1 MCLCGWWKIYRTSSL
16 YSLYQRINTTN
27 KNRMN
32 ISMEKKLLSDAV
44 HIAARFADRKNTTLP
59 ALSAILIVV
68 GDDGIKMRA
77 TNLETGIDM
86 KLDGEHRSNG
96 VVAIPAVILQQVANS
111 FTQDGK
117 IVLEHTGDIITINSG
132 TGKSSIKTVPY
143 ADFPSIPFPEN
154 PKNRIV
160 IPGILLKNLFTSI
173 ASCASASTVR
183 PELASIYLSIEG
195 GVLTAVA
202 TDSFRL
208 AEKKVPL
215 TNNGTQGKFLIP
227 AKNALDIAQALPDD
241 DVIMSFD
248 EHQCAFVSTGGML
261 VSRLTNA
268 VYPDYRQII
277 PKESIVEAVVLRK
290 DFENALK
297 RTTIFSDSFQKI
309 RISFD
314 PKKNHLL
321 FFARNADIG
330 ESSETLSARISGSAL
345 DLSFNH
351 RYLSAIFALTGAE
364 SLSLVAA
371 GIGRPLIIK
380 GVGDTSLLYLVSP
393 MNQ

>member
-1 MCLCGWWKIYRTSSL
+1 MLISVNKKIFA
-16 YSLYQRINTTN
+16 
-27 KNRMN
+27 
-32 ISMEKKLLSDAV
+32 EAV
-44 HIAARFADRKNTTLP
+44 HRVSRFAERKSTTLP
-59 ALSAILIVV
+59 VLSSVLIIA
-68 GDDGIKMRA
+68 GDEGIKMRA
-77 TNLETGIDM
+77 TNLETGIDL
-86 KLDGEHRSNG
+86 KLEGEYKTKG
-96 VVAIPAVILQQVANS
+96 VVAIPAVILQQIAGS
-111 FTQDGK
+111 FTGEGN
-117 IVLEHTGDIITINSG
+117 ITLEHTGDIVSLSSG

-143 ADFPSIPFPEN
+143 EDFPSIPFPEN

-160 IPGILLKNLFTSI
+160 LSGILLKNLFTSI

-183 PELASIYLSIEG
+183 PELSSIYLSIEG

-215 TNNGTQGKFLIP
+215 SNKGTQGKFLIP

-241 DVIMSFD
+241 DIIMSFD
-248 EHQCAFVSTGGML
+248 DHQCAFVSTIGML

-277 PKESIVEAVVLRK
+277 PKESVVEAVVLRK
-290 DFENALK
+290 DLESALK

-314 PKKNHLL
+314 PKKNL
-321 FFARNADIG
+321 FSLFAKNADIG
-330 ESSETLSARISGSAL
+330 ESSENIPAKISGSAL
-345 DLSFNH
+345 ELSFNH
-351 RYLSAIFALTGAE
+351 RYLSAA
-364 SLSLVAA
+364 LSLTTTESISLLAA

>member
-1 MCLCGWWKIYRTSSL
+1 MI
-16 YSLYQRINTTN
+16 
-27 KNRMN
+27 
-32 ISMEKKLLSDAV
+32 ISIEKRKFSEAVHTVSRFAEKKT
-44 HIAARFADRKNTTLP
+44 TTLP
-59 ALSAILIVV
+59 VLSTILIIA
-68 GDDGIKMRA
+68 GDDGIKLRA
-77 TNLETGIDM
+77 TNLETGIDL
-86 KLDGEHRSNG
+86 KIEGECRTKG
-96 VVAIPAVILQQVANS
+96 VVAIPASILQQIASSLSSEGNI
-111 FTQDGK
+111 T
-117 IVLEHTGDIITINSG
+117 LEHTGDIVSLMTG
-132 TGKSSIKTVPY
+132 MGKSSIKTIPY
-143 ADFPSIPFPEN
+143 DDFPSIPFPEN

-160 IPGILLKNLFTSI
+160 LPGVLLKNLFTLI
-173 ASCASASTVR
+173 ASCASSSTVR

-215 TNNGTQGKFLIP
+215 SNKGTQGKFLIP

-241 DVIMSFD
+241 EIIMSFD
-248 EHQCAFVSTGGML
+248 ENQCAFISTGCMI

-277 PKESIVEAVVLRK
+277 PKESVVEAIILRK
-290 DFENALK
+290 DFETTLK
-297 RTTIFSDSFQKI
+297 RTTIFSDAFQKI
-309 RISFD
+309 RLSFD
-314 PKKNHLL
+314 PKKNQLSL
-321 FFARNADIG
+321 YAKNTDIG
-330 ESSETLSARISGSAL
+330 ESSETISANITGSAL

-351 RYLSAIFALTGAE
+351 RYVSAALSLTGAE
-364 SLSLVAA
+364 SLSLLAA

>member
-1 MCLCGWWKIYRTSSL
+1 
-16 YSLYQRINTTN
+16 
-27 KNRMN
+27 MN
-32 ISMEKKLLSDAV
+32 ISIEKKKFSEAV
-44 HIAARFADRKNTTLP
+44 HIVSRFADRKSATLQ
-59 ALSAILIVV
+59 ALSSILIIA
-68 GDDGIKMRA
+68 GDEGIKLRA
-77 TNLETGIDM
+77 TNLETGIDL
-86 KLDGEHRSNG
+86 KLTGKITTHG
-96 VVAIPAVILQQVANS
+96 VVAIPATILQQIAGS
-111 FTQDGK
+111 LTQEGD
-117 IVLEHTGDIITINSG
+117 ITLEHTGDIVSIVSG

-143 ADFPSIPFPEN
+143 DDFPSIPFPEN

-160 IPGILLKNLFTSI
+160 ISGVLLKNLFMSM
-173 ASCASASTVR
+173 ASCASTSTVR
-183 PELASIYLSIEG
+183 PELSSIYISIEG

-215 TNNGTQGKFLIP
+215 SNKGTQGKFLIP

-241 DVIMSFD
+241 EIIMSFD
-248 EHQCAFVSTGGML
+248 EHQCAFVSEMGML

-277 PKESIVEAVVLRK
+277 PKESVVEAILLRK
-290 DFENALK
+290 DFETALK
-297 RTTIFSDSFQKI
+297 RTMIFSDAFQKV

-314 PKKNHLL
+314 PKKNLFS
-321 FFARNADIG
+321 FFARNADVG
-330 ESSETLSARISGSAL
+330 ESLETLPARVSGGEL

-351 RYLSAIFALTGAE
+351 RYLSAVLPITSAE
-364 SLSLVAA
+364 SLSLTAA

-380 GVGDTSLLYLVSP
+380 GVGDASFLYLVSP

>member
-1 MCLCGWWKIYRTSSL
+1 MYIS
-16 YSLYQRINTTN
+16 IN
-27 KNRMN
+27 
-32 ISMEKKLLSDAV
+32 KKLFSEAV
-44 HIAARFADRKNTTLP
+44 QKVARFAERKNTTLP
-59 ALSAILIVV
+59 ALSSVLILA

-77 TNLETGIDM
+77 TNLETGIDL
-86 KLDGEHRSNG
+86 KIEGEVKTDG
-96 VVAIPAVILQQVANS
+96 VVAIPASILQQIANS
-111 FTQDGK
+111 LNQEGNIT
-117 IVLEHTGDIITINSG
+117 LEHTGDIISISSS
-132 TGKSSIKTVPY
+132 TGKSSIKTVLY
-143 ADFPSIPFPEN
+143 DDFPSIPFPEN

-160 IPGILLKNLFTSI
+160 LQGILLRSLFNLVS
-173 ASCASASTVR
+173 SCASPSTIR
-183 PELASIYLSIEG
+183 PELASIYISIEG

-215 TNNGTQGKFLIP
+215 INKGTQGKFLIP
-227 AKNALDIAQALPDD
+227 AKNALSIAQALPDEE
-241 DVIMSFD
+241 IILSFD
-248 EHQCAFVSTGGML
+248 EHHAAFVSTEGMI

-277 PKESIVEAVVLRK
+277 PKESVVEATVLRK

-297 RTTIFSDSFQKI
+297 QTTIFSDSFQKI

-314 PKKNHLL
+314 PKKNHIA
-321 FFARNADIG
+321 FFSRNVDIG
-330 ESSETLSARISGSAL
+330 ESSETIPAHLSGSAL
-345 DLSFNH
+345 DISFNH
-351 RYLSAIFALTGAE
+351 KYLSSALALTSAD
-364 SLSLVAA
+364 SLSLLAA

>member
-1 MCLCGWWKIYRTSSL
+1 
-16 YSLYQRINTTN
+16 
-27 KNRMN
+27 MN
-32 ISMEKKLLSDAV
+32 ISIEKKKFSDAV
-44 HIAARFADRKNTTLP
+44 YTVARFAERKSTTLP
-59 ALSAILIVV
+59 ALSSILIIA

-77 TNLETGIDM
+77 TNLETGIDL
-86 KLDGEHRSNG
+86 KIDGVCTSDG
-96 VVAIPAVILQQVANS
+96 VVAIPAVILQQIAGS
-111 FTQDGK
+111 LTQEGN
-117 IVLEHTGDIITINSG
+117 ITLEHSGDTISLNTG

-143 ADFPSIPFPEN
+143 DDFPSIPFPEN
-154 PKNRIV
+154 PKNRII
-160 IPGILLKNLFTSI
+160 IPGVLLKNLFTLI
-173 ASCASASTVR
+173 ASCASPSLIR
-183 PELASIYLSIEG
+183 PELASIYITIEG

-215 TNNGTQGKFLIP
+215 SNKGTQGKFLIP

-241 DVIMSFD
+241 DIIMSFD
-248 EHQCAFVSTGGML
+248 EHQCAFVSTAGMV

-277 PKESIVEAVVLRK
+277 PKESIVEAVVLKK
-290 DFENALK
+290 DFEQALK

-314 PKKNHLL
+314 PKKNTCTL
-321 FFARNADIG
+321 FARNADIG
-330 ESSETLSARISGSAL
+330 ESTETLSARISGSAI
-345 DLSFNH
+345 DMSFNH
-351 RYLSAIFALTGAE
+351 RYLSAVLALSNAE
-364 SLSLVAA
+364 SLSLLAA